1 MKKKDDEM
9 QRIVRQLVSDIQGA
23 PYPYDISFELYN
35 IWYEHAQK
43 IAVQALEYL
52 NEQGI
57 VPKSDE

>member
-1 MKKKDDEM
+1 ML
-9 QRIVRQLVSDIQGA
+9 RIVRQLVSDIQGA

-43 IAVQALEYL
+43 LAVQALEYL

-57 VPKSDE
+57 VPKSDD